1 MATTTAITSPAGTS
15 RTITKPSSDE
25 KYSLTVINTNFN
37 NLASIANETVSQVN
51 TNKSDITSLKSRVS
65 TLEANGGGSGSGDS
79 GSLTGYATEEYVQ
92 TELENYVTSSDLTST
107 LNSYAKSS
115 HTHSNY
121 LTTTTGDNRYYTK
134 TIIDEKGYLTKDEAD
149 DLYASVNH
157 EHTSSGDTF
166 DLSDY
171 ATKTYVTEQLTNYA
185 EKDHVH
191 TIYASSSHTHSDYV
205 TTDSLENQLNNYVTS
220 EEWDDEIGT
229 DNDASTIKGRLKI
242 LETTEGSGGSGSG
255 DSWASLGDGT
265 LTTIA
270 IEFVNRV
277 EYTYPT
283 AATSITITIPDDGF
297 EGEMILHFRSG
308 GTATT
313 FTVPD
318 SVLMAGLN
326 CYCGKFYP
334 TANTQYTIMFDYNG
348 TDIVGFVGG
357 YGIG

>member
-37 NLASIANETVSQVN
+37 NLASTTNETVSQVN

-115 HTHSNY
+115 HSHSNY
-121 LTTTTGDNRYYTK
+121 LTTTTGDDRYYTK
-134 TIIDEKGYLTKDEAD
+134 STIDEKGYLTKDEAD

-185 EKDHVH
+185 EKDHAH

-242 LETTEGSGGSGSG
+242 LETTGGSGGSE

-283 AATSITITIPDDGF
+283 PATSITITIPDDGF
-297 EGEMILHFRSG
+297 EGEMILHFESG
-308 GTATT
+308 TTATT

-318 SVLMAGLN
+318 SVSMAGLN
-326 CYCGKFYP
+326 CYSGKFYP
-334 TANTQYTIMFDYNG
+334 VANTRYTIMFDYNG